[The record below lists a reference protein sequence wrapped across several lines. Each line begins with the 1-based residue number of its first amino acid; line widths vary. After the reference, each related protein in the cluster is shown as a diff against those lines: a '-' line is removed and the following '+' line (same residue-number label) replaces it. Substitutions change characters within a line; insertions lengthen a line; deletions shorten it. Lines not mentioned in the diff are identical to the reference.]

1 MSIKKHGDTIIE
13 VMMALAV
20 FAVLAIITVNLM
32 NSGINN
38 AQRTLEYTMA
48 RNEIDSQAEALRY
61 IHQSYVAERQL
72 DSDNSQFRRLWDA
85 LRRVAIKSRNLEDHA
100 NNNTEVKFDINNI
113 ETCGEAYQ
121 TNGMVEFYNAFA
133 LNTRMILPDSG
144 NNATYGGDSY
154 ANLIPEIIVGID
166 SLDASSRRVLTA
178 PVVYPRIV
186 YKKAKDAVSGARNVD
201 AGASENNDEGALTEK
216 QIYNRVARAEGVFV
230 IAVGDNDKDPMR
242 SNYFDFYIRTCWHSV
257 GSIAPSTI
265 TTIVRLYN
273 PEVLE

>member
-72 DSDNSQFRRLWDA
+72 DRNSSQFRRLWDA

-100 NNNTEVKFDINNI
+100 NNNTEVKFDINN
-113 ETCGEAYQ
+113 
-121 TNGMVEFYNAFA
+121 
-133 LNTRMILPDSG
+133 
-144 NNATYGGDSY
+144 
-154 ANLIPEIIVGID
+154 LII
-166 SLDASSRRVLTA
+166 
-178 PVVYPRIV
+178 
-186 YKKAKDAVSGARNVD
+186 YKHFS
-201 AGASENNDEGALTEK
+201 
-216 QIYNRVARAEGVFV
+216 F
-230 IAVGDNDKDPMR
+230 
-242 SNYFDFYIRTCWHSV
+242 
-257 GSIAPSTI
+257 
-265 TTIVRLYN
+265 
-273 PEVLE
+273 

>member
-1 MSIKKHGDTIIE
+1 MQIKKHGDTIIE

-20 FAVLAIITVNLM
+20 FAVLSIITINLM

-72 DSDNSQFRRLWDA
+72 DRNNSQFRRLWDA
-85 LRRVAIKSRNLEDHA
+85 LRKVAIKSRNLEDHA
-100 NNNTEVKFDINNI
+100 NNDSEVKFDINNI
-113 ETCGEAYQ
+113 ETCAEAYQ

-133 LNTRMILPDSG
+133 LNTRLILPDSG
-144 NNATYGGDSY
+144 NNSTYGGDTY
-154 ANLIPEIIVGID
+154 ANLIPEIIVGVD
-166 SLDASSRRVLTA
+166 SLDLSSRRVLTE

-186 YKKAKDAVSGARNVD
+186 YKKAKDAVSGNRSVD
-201 AGASENNDEGALTEK
+201 ATATDDTDTAALTEK
-216 QIYNRVARAEGVFV
+216 KIYNRIARAEGIFI

-242 SNYFDFYIRTCWHSV
+242 SNYFDFYIRSCWHSV

>member
-72 DSDNSQFRRLWDA
+72 DRNNSQFRRLWDA

-113 ETCGEAYQ
+113 ETCEEAYQ

-144 NNATYGGDSY
+144 NNATYGGDTY

-166 SLDASSRRVLTA
+166 SLDVNSRRVLTA

-186 YKKAKDAVSGARNVD
+186 YKKAKDTVSGARGVD

>member
-72 DSDNSQFRRLWDA
+72 DRNNSQFRRLWDA
-85 LRRVAIKSRNLEDHA
+85 LRSVAIKSRNLEDHA

-113 ETCGEAYQ
+113 ETCEEAYQ

-144 NNATYGGDSY
+144 NNATYGGDTY

-166 SLDASSRRVLTA
+166 SLDINSRRVLTA

-186 YKKAKDAVSGARNVD
+186 YKKAKDTVSGTRGVD